1 MAKRPNHSHDQG
13 PPPEGTIEQEFGEP
27 IPGKVLAPE
36 LWCQTALKKLPPLG
50 FIDID
55 ALFGRQAPLI
65 VDVGCGNGRYSLGSA
80 LDRRDFDHLAADLLP
95 VVIRYATRRGNQ
107 RGLTNLRFCVVD
119 GERLVTQLLPAAR
132 VRELHCYHPQPYPG
146 PGEGHGRMIQPF
158 FLAEVI
164 RVLEPEGLFVVQT
177 DNDRYWHD
185 IRTMAEEFFDFQHH
199 PARWPD
205 APRGRSRR
213 EIYALQKGMP
223 IYRGIGKPKA
233 GFTYEEALIRAGN
246 LTRRGSKEKIGA
258 VAPSAKQDSTRTP
271 PRHCPDG
278 P

>member
-1 MAKRPNHSHDQG
+1 
-13 PPPEGTIEQEFGEP
+13 
-27 IPGKVLAPE
+27 
-36 LWCQTALKKLPPLG
+36 
-50 FIDID
+50 
-55 ALFGRQAPLI
+55 
-65 VDVGCGNGRYSLGSA
+65 
-80 LDRRDFDHLAADLLP
+80 
-95 VVIRYATRRGNQ
+95 
-107 RGLTNLRFCVVD
+107 
-119 GERLVTQLLPAAR
+119 
-132 VRELHCYHPQPYPG
+132 
-146 PGEGHGRMIQPF
+146 MIQPF

-185 IRTMAEEFFDFQHH
+185 IRIMAEEFFDFQHH

-223 IYRGIGKPKA
+223 IYRGIGKPKS
-233 GFTYEEALIRAGN
+233 GITYEEALIRAGN